1 MDIKNLKTFH
11 LIVKYGSFIRAAEEM
26 NYAQST
32 VTMQMQR
39 LESELGVELLE
50 RGKTIALTE
59 AGRLF
64 YEQSLQIMNRLEQLQ
79 SNLADIQSGEAG
91 HVRLGVTEPTASYR
105 LPRLLGRF
113 QAIYPKIKLSV
124 DIGSSL
130 NMSEQIGIRPL
141 FGPGSDNRSIF
152 RAAVSRKVRCPSARE
167 PCSDQP
173 VNLGSGRFSG
183 ASLAYHIGHLPVPQK
198 AGDGA

>member
-1 MDIKNLKTFH
+1 MDMKNLKTFH

-50 RGKTIALTE
+50 RGKTIVLTE

-79 SNLADIQSGEAG
+79 SNLGGYS
-91 HVRLGVTEPTASYR
+91 V
-105 LPRLLGRF
+105 GR
-113 QAIYPKIKLSV
+113 
-124 DIGSSL
+124 
-130 NMSEQIGIRPL
+130 
-141 FGPGSDNRSIF
+141 
-152 RAAVSRKVRCPSARE
+152 
-167 PCSDQP
+167 
-173 VNLGSGRFSG
+173 SG
-183 ASLAYHIGHLPVPQK
+183 ACPPRRDRADGQLPFAQIVRPIPSHLSKNK
-198 AGDGA
+198 AVR